1 MKEFYNDVEDDDIE
15 DLGLTQQLE
24 KYLAHWRWFLLSII
38 IGLLL
43 AFLYLRLSTP
53 SYEASTT
60 ILVKDEKKGGMLS
73 ELSVF
78 SDLGLGASVKSNID
92 NEIEILKSR
101 TLAES
106 TILKLNLNIALFYKE
121 SFTKRDMYGESPI
134 EIHFIKKMQSF
145 GEANVNLNCELIT
158 AETFSLIEKIEN
170 KENFI
175 VSPKKEFR
183 FGEKILTKTGI
194 LVVNKTALFSDFY
207 SNGERAICILIKP
220 LDDLTED
227 FRKKLKVEPISKTS
241 SVVSISIS
249 DPVAKKAEEFLNNM
263 VEIYNE
269 RAAQDKNFISEN
281 TSNFIANRLALI
293 TQELDGVE
301 QNVESFK
308 KSNRLT
314 DIESD
319 AKLYVESSNEYDKK
333 GVETEIQLNVVSSL
347 LDFIKKSSNSDLLP
361 SNLILD
367 KGDASNLIN
376 SYNQLVLDRNRVLKS
391 ATSENPAVVKLDQQI
406 NSLKLNVA
414 ESLNRMQSNLQIQNR
429 DLKIKEGVL
438 NSKIGK
444 IPVQERQFRAI
455 ARQQKVKEELY
466 LYLLQ
471 KREETA
477 ISLAAT
483 EPNARIIDTAK
494 AEKNQVSP
502 KKKIIY
508 LAGILFGILIPLGII
523 YADDLLNTK
532 IKSRD
537 DLEGKT
543 QIPFIGDVPNCEH
556 VSELIRPNSR
566 SSSAEALRIVRT
578 NLGFM
583 LNNTEEK
590 IAKKIFVTSTFA
602 SEGKTF
608 ISTNLA
614 ASFALAGKKVLLI
627 GMDIRN
633 PKLTDYLTLPSEGLT
648 NYLSSEN
655 KTIENYIIKYEGY
668 ENFYILPAGIIPP
681 NPAELLMSKKIDQLF
696 ENLKTEY
703 DYILVD
709 TAPASLV
716 TDTLLIAKNADTF
729 VYVMRARFLEKRM
742 ISIANR
748 FFRDKKLPNMC
759 IVLND
764 TKPKGK
770 YSYGYGEKLEKKGWF
785 KKLIS

>member
-1 MKEFYNDVEDDDIE
+1 MKEFYNDVDDDDIE
-15 DLGLTQQLE
+15 DLGLKQQLE
-24 KYLAHWRWFLLSII
+24 KYLVHWRWFLLSII

-43 AFLYLRLSTP
+43 AFLYLRFSTAF
-53 SYEASTT
+53 YEASTT

-73 ELSVF
+73 ELSAF

-101 TLAES
+101 TLVES
-106 TILKLNLNIALFYKE
+106 TILKLNLNVALFHE
-121 SFTKRDMYGESPI
+121 ENFIERDIYGEAPI
-134 EIHFIKKMQSF
+134 KIHFVNKMPSF
-145 GEANVNLNCELIT
+145 KEASINLNCELIT
-158 AETFSLIEKIEN
+158 AETFSLVEKTEN
-170 KENFI
+170 KESSI
-175 VSPKKEFR
+175 VSPKKGFR
-183 FGEKILTKTGI
+183 FGEKIFTKIGT
-194 LVVNKTALFSDFY
+194 LVVNKTAFFSDFY
-207 SNGERAICILIKP
+207 SNGEKSICILIKP

-269 RAAQDKNFISEN
+269 SAKQDKNFISEN
-281 TSNFIANRLALI
+281 TSNFISNRLALI
-293 TQELDGVE
+293 TKELDGVE

-333 GVETEIQLNVVSSL
+333 GIETEIQLNVVYSL

-391 ATSENPAVVKLDQQI
+391 ATNENPTVVKLDQQI
-406 NSLKLNVA
+406 SSLKLNVA
-414 ESLNRMQSNLQIQNR
+414 ETLNRMQSNLQIQNR
-429 DLKIKEGVL
+429 DLKTKEGVL
-438 NSKIGK
+438 NSKIEK
-444 IPVQERQFRAI
+444 IPVQERQFRVI

-494 AEKNQVSP
+494 AEKNPVSP

-508 LAGILFGILIPLGII
+508 LAGILFGILIPLSII

-543 QIPFIGDVPNCEH
+543 QIPFIGDVPHCEH
-556 VSELIRPNSR
+556 VSELIKPNSR

-583 LNNTEEK
+583 LNKGEEGK
-590 IAKKIFVTSTFA
+590 AKTIFVTSTLA

-614 ASFALAGKKVLLI
+614 ASFALLEKKVLLI
-627 GMDIRN
+627 GMDIRS
-633 PKLTDYLTLPSEGLT
+633 PKLNEYINLPPEGLT
-648 NYLSSEN
+648 NYLSSNN
-655 KTIENYIIKYEGY
+655 KEIEDYIVKHDKY
-668 ENFYILPAGIIPP
+668 ENFYILPGGIVPP
-681 NPAELLMSKKIDQLF
+681 NPPELLTNKKVDQLF
-696 ENLKTEY
+696 EKLKAEY
-703 DYILVD
+703 DYIIAD

-764 TKPKGK
+764 TNSKGK
-770 YSYGYGEKLEKKGWF
+770 YSYGYGEKLEKRGWI
-785 KKLIS
+785 KKIIG